1 MLFSKQAMSR
11 RLGVAASLGDSNEL
25 VECFGELVECFGG
38 VVVEG
43 GAGVVVEFVGEGVEV
58 GRFG

>member
-1 MLFSKQAMSR
+1 MLR
-11 RLGVAASLGDSNEL
+11 
-25 VECFGELVECFGG
+25 G

-58 GRFG
+58 GRFGKGMGLSVHS

>member
-1 MLFSKQAMSR
+1 MLR
-11 RLGVAASLGDSNEL
+11 
-25 VECFGELVECFGG
+25 G

-58 GRFG
+58 GSGLVSTFLMVWSGGLCPGCVMSFVVE